1 LSIDELKKKLREEAE
16 IKAREIVEEARVEAE
31 KIIREA
37 EEQWRNNY
45 EEERKKYIVEAEMNA
60 NKILSEARIKAKLIT
75 SSAKAEVFNKIFREV
90 EQIIVNRVNID
101 VRESMKRLLDEALTY
116 IDKPMRVI
124 VDPRDV
130 DVIRELLRERN
141 IDNVV
146 IETSND
152 IIGGLILESIDGR
165 KVDNSYKT
173 RLSRARSVLGSLITR
188 SLWSS

>member
-1 LSIDELKKKLREEAE
+1 MSIDELKKKLREEAE
-16 IKAREIVEEARVEAE
+16 IKAREIIEEARAEAD

-37 EEQWRNNY
+37 EEQWKNNY
-45 EEERKKYIVEAEMNA
+45 EEERRKYIVEAEMNA

-75 SSAKAEVFNKIFREV
+75 SSAKAEVFDKIFREV